1 MRGTVL
7 AAAFAMVFPAA
18 AVGLETATIGW
29 PEVIAG
35 LTKER
40 TQAEAC
46 VGLLKSRADKDTV
59 AKAEP
64 KYELAR
70 ADMDGVIAGLTT
82 ALMQGGKPDSLPTVR
97 TSLETSGQTLQAI
110 CDAAVK
116 TATPETKGLW
126 DEIAKAAIEP
136 LIKPISDG
144 IGGWWTRRIQM
155 QDRERDAKKAQ
166 LEAAKWPE
174 FADIAPK

>member
-1 MRGTVL
+1 MRRILG
-7 AAAFAMVFPAA
+7 AAALAFAFPAA
-18 AVGLETATIGW
+18 VGAAESGPMGW
-29 PEVIAG
+29 PEVIGG

-59 AKAEP
+59 EKAKA
-64 KYELAR
+64 KYEIAR

-82 ALMQGGKPDSLPTVR
+82 ALMEGGKPDSLPMVR
-97 TSLETSGQTLQAI
+97 RSLETSGQTLQTI
-110 CDAAVK
+110 CEAAVK
-116 TATPETKGLW
+116 TGTPETKGLW

-144 IGGWWTRRIQM
+144 IGGWWTRRNEM

-166 LEAAKWPE
+166 LEAGRWPE
-174 FADIAPK
+174 FGDIAAR

>member
-1 MRGTVL
+1 MRGIV
-7 AAAFAMVFPAA
+7 AAATFTMAFPIAA
-18 AVGLETATIGW
+18 GATETAAMGW

-46 VGLLKSRADKDTV
+46 VGLLKSRGDKDTV
-59 AKAEP
+59 DKAQA
-64 KYELAR
+64 KYEIAR

-82 ALMQGGKPDSLPTVR
+82 ALMEGGKPDSLPTVR
-97 TSLETSGQTLQAI
+97 TSLESSGQTLQVI
-110 CDAAVK
+110 CDAAVR

-126 DEIAKAAIEP
+126 DEVAKAAIEP

-166 LEAAKWPE
+166 LEAARWPE
-174 FADIAPK
+174 FGDIAAR

>member
-1 MRGTVL
+1 MRGIV
-7 AAAFAMVFPAA
+7 AALAFAFPAVAGA
-18 AVGLETATIGW
+18 AETASMGW

-46 VGLLKSRADKDTV
+46 VGLLKSRGDKDTV
-59 AKAEP
+59 EQAKA
-64 KYELAR
+64 KYEIAR

-82 ALMQGGKPDSLPTVR
+82 ALMEGGKPDSLPKVR

-116 TATPETKGLW
+116 TAAPGTKGLW
-126 DEIAKAAIEP
+126 DKIAEAALGP

-144 IGGWWTRRIQM
+144 IGAWWGRRIQM
-155 QDRERDAKKAQ
+155 QDREREKKKAQ
-166 LEAAKWPE
+166 LEAARWPE
-174 FADIAPK
+174 FADISAR